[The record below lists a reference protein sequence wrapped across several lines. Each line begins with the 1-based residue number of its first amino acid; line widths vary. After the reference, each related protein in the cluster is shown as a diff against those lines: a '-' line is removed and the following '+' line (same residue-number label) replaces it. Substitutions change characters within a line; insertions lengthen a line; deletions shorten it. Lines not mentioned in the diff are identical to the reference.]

1 MCLAANVPGRF
12 PTVCAISLTFR
23 RYIFGMAP
31 FQNAIST
38 FKQNI
43 LDEVIKTVALDF
55 SEIRQLLTTIAQTD
69 IAEVTLKSDDFE
81 ITVRKA
87 VSTPHQMLIG
97 PAGLGGTGLISQA
110 ATPQVIVSPP
120 VVESVAN
127 RVDGAT
133 APPTN
138 PLPSNDSKLVEVTS
152 PMVGT
157 FYRASAPG
165 EAPFIEVG
173 GRVRKGD
180 TVCIIEAMKLMNE
193 IEAEISG
200 SVMEILVQNGEP
212 VEYGQPLVRI
222 NPD

>member
-1 MCLAANVPGRF
+1 LH
-12 PTVCAISLTFR
+12 
-23 RYIFGMAP
+23 
-31 FQNAIST
+31 
-38 FKQNI
+38 
-43 LDEVIKTVALDF
+43 EVIKTVPLDF
-55 SEIRQLLTTIAQTD
+55 NEIRQLLTTIAQTD

-87 VSTPHQMLIG
+87 VYVSNQLLSVG
-97 PAGLGGTGLISQA
+97 QAGLGGVEGSGLAINAS
-110 ATPQVIVSPP
+110 TPRQVVSPP
-120 VVESVAN
+120 VAEASAHRSVDVSPSSPPPSAIES
-127 RVDGAT
+127 
-133 APPTN
+133 
-138 PLPSNDSKLVEVTS
+138 KYVEVPS

-193 IEAEISG
+193 IETEISG
-200 SVMEILVQNGEP
+200 QVVEILVQNGEP
-212 VEYGQPLVRI
+212 VEYGQALMRV

>member
-1 MCLAANVPGRF
+1 MP
-12 PTVCAISLTFR
+12 
-23 RYIFGMAP
+23 
-31 FQNAIST
+31 
-38 FKQNI
+38 
-43 LDEVIKTVALDF
+43 LDF

-69 IAEVTLKSDDFE
+69 IAEVTLKSNDFE
-81 ITVRKA
+81 IVIRKA
-87 VSTPHQMLIG
+87 VSAPHQMLSFG
-97 PAGLGGTGLISQA
+97 QAGLGTLGSTGLAQQA
-110 ATPQVIVSPP
+110 PTPQVIVSPP
-120 VVESVAN
+120 VVESVPN
-127 RVDGAT
+127 RVDSAAT
-133 APPTN
+133 APQTN
-138 PLPSNDSKLVEVTS
+138 PPSTNDSKFVEITS

>member
-1 MCLAANVPGRF
+1 MP
-12 PTVCAISLTFR
+12 
-23 RYIFGMAP
+23 
-31 FQNAIST
+31 
-38 FKQNI
+38 
-43 LDEVIKTVALDF
+43 LDF

-69 IAEVTLKSDDFE
+69 IAEVTLKSNDFE
-81 ITVRKA
+81 IIVRKA
-87 VSTPHQMLIG
+87 VSAPHQILSFG
-97 PAGLGGTGLISQA
+97 QAGLGTLGSTGAEQA
-110 ATPQVIVSPP
+110 PTPQVIVSPP

-127 RVDGAT
+127 RVDSTLGV
-133 APPTN
+133 PQTN
-138 PLPSNDSKLVEVTS
+138 PPSTNDSKFVEITS

-165 EAPFIEVG
+165 EAPFIEIG

-200 SVMEILVQNGEP
+200 SVMEILLQNGEP

>member
-1 MCLAANVPGRF
+1 MP
-12 PTVCAISLTFR
+12 
-23 RYIFGMAP
+23 
-31 FQNAIST
+31 
-38 FKQNI
+38 
-43 LDEVIKTVALDF
+43 LDF

-87 VSTPHQMLIG
+87 VSTPHKMLSG
-97 PAGLGGTGLISQA
+97 QAGLDTLGSSGLASSA
-110 ATPQVIVSPP
+110 PTPQSIMSPP
-120 VVESVAN
+120 VVGSVAN
-127 RVDGAT
+127 RADSAAT
-133 APPTN
+133 APLTN
-138 PLPSNDSKLVEVTS
+138 PPSANDSKFVEVNS

-200 SVMEILVQNGEP
+200 TVIEILVQNGEP
-212 VEYGQPLVRI
+212 VEYGQALVRI

>member
-1 MCLAANVPGRF
+1 
-12 PTVCAISLTFR
+12 
-23 RYIFGMAP
+23 
-31 FQNAIST
+31 
-38 FKQNI
+38 
-43 LDEVIKTVALDF
+43 VALDF

-87 VSTPHQMLIG
+87 VSAPHQMLSVAQ
-97 PAGLGGTGLISQA
+97 PGLSTLGNAGLISQP

-138 PLPSNDSKLVEVTS
+138 PTSTNDSKLIEVTS

-200 SVMEILVQNGEP
+200 SVIEILVQNGEP

>member
-1 MCLAANVPGRF
+1 MCPDGSLPSVQFRSLSGDTYLEMVPF
-12 PTVCAISLTFR
+12 E
-23 RYIFGMAP
+23 
-31 FQNAIST
+31 NAIST

-87 VSTPHQMLIG
+87 VSPPHQMLSIG
-97 PAGLGGTGLISQA
+97 QTGLGNTGIISHP

-138 PLPSNDSKLVEVTS
+138 PPSTNDSKLVEVTS

>member
-1 MCLAANVPGRF
+1 LHEVVKAVP
-12 PTVCAISLTFR
+12 
-23 RYIFGMAP
+23 
-31 FQNAIST
+31 
-38 FKQNI
+38 
-43 LDEVIKTVALDF
+43 LDF

-87 VSTPHQMLIG
+87 VSTPHQMLSYG
-97 PAGLGGTGLISQA
+97 QTGLGTLGSTGLASQA
-110 ATPQVIVSPP
+110 PVPQGIVSPP

-133 APPTN
+133 TAPLTN
-138 PLPSNDSKLVEVTS
+138 PPSANDSKLVEVTS

-200 SVMEILVQNGEP
+200 SVIEILLQNGEP

>member
-1 MCLAANVPGRF
+1 MCVANSAR
-12 PTVCAISLTFR
+12 TV
-23 RYIFGMAP
+23 
-31 FQNAIST
+31 
-38 FKQNI
+38 KQAVQQRALMVSNI

-55 SEIRQLLTTIAQTD
+55 NEIRQLLTTIAQTD
-69 IAEVTLKSDDFE
+69 IAEVTLKSNDIE
-81 ITVRKA
+81 ITVRKT
-87 VSTPHQMLIG
+87 VSTPNQMLSVAQ
-97 PAGLGGTGLISQA
+97 PNLGSTTLIPQP
-110 ATPQVIVSPP
+110 ATPQVIVAPP

-133 APPTN
+133 APSIN
-138 PLPSNDSKLVEVTS
+138 PPSTNDSKLVEVTS

-165 EAPFIEVG
+165 EAAFIEVG

>member
-1 MCLAANVPGRF
+1 MN
-12 PTVCAISLTFR
+12 
-23 RYIFGMAP
+23 
-31 FQNAIST
+31 
-38 FKQNI
+38 
-43 LDEVIKTVALDF
+43 DEVIKTVALDF

-69 IAEVTLKSDDFE
+69 IAEVTLKSEDFE

-87 VSTPHQMLIG
+87 VSAPHQILSVGQAPIG
-97 PAGLGGTGLISQA
+97 SGGLISQA
-110 ATPQVIVSPP
+110 PTPQVIVSPP

-133 APPTN
+133 APPIN
-138 PLPSNDSKLVEVTS
+138 PASSNDSKLVEVTS

-193 IEAEISG
+193 IEAEVSG
-200 SVMEILVQNGEP
+200 SVIEILVQNGEP